1 MSNTGPVRLLLIAD
15 NPADADRLR
24 ALLPAAPR
32 LACQLAHVDRLA
44 AAAPLIGPE
53 HADLVLLAL
62 SRLSPDG
69 LAILAQ
75 ARTLAHPLPV
85 VVLTEL
91 DDEGAA
97 LAAIEQGAQDVL
109 VKGKVDGPGLERAIL
124 HAIARRRAEEKERQ
138 LIQERAASAAAKEEE
153 SRFRGLAEAIPQL
166 VWEYNSAGRFDFMSS
181 RWYEYT
187 GQAPGQ
193 GSAEQFSAALHPDDA
208 GPLLS
213 QWQAAVQ
220 TATNWQ
226 SEYRLRRADG
236 TYRWHLGRA
245 VPVLDKDGVSIKWYG
260 TATDID
266 DHKNNEHERLR
277 LYDQAQQAIKS
288 RDELLATVS
297 HDLRNPLSTIAM
309 VASLMLVAPAHDEA
323 SKRLRRHAEKL
334 DRAVKRMEHLIRDL
348 QDLASIENGH
358 LSLSPNPTPLVTI
371 LTDAIE
377 AHSQAAQAKG
387 IKLQGDTTDCGIWV
401 ACDRERILQVLANLV
416 GNAIKFTPEGGTVE
430 LRYFRRPS
438 DVCLSVADTGP
449 GIAAED
455 KPRVFERFWQGKSI
469 ARTGSGLGLA
479 ISKGIMDRHGG
490 ELWVESELGRGATFS
505 FTLPLAT
512 LPG

>member
-1 MSNTGPVRLLLIAD
+1 MPIGSASSCRRP
-15 NPADADRLR
+15 
-24 ALLPAAPR
+24 PR
-32 LACQLAHVDRLA
+32 FAGQLAHVDRLA
-44 AAAPLIGPE
+44 AAAPLCEPE
-53 HADLVLLAL
+53 HADIVLLAL
-62 SRLSPDG
+62 SRLGPDG
-69 LAILAQ
+69 LSLVEQ
-75 ARTLAHPLPV
+75 ARTLAHPLPL
-85 VVLTEL
+85 VVLTEH
-91 DDEGAA
+91 DDEESAVS
-97 LAAIEQGAQDVL
+97 AIERGAMDVL
-109 VKGKVDGPGLERAIL
+109 VKGKLDGPGLARSLLYAV
-124 HAIARRRAEEKERQ
+124 ARRRAEEKERHLVQ
-138 LIQERAASAAAKEEE
+138 ARAASAAAKDED

-181 RWYEYT
+181 RWFVYT
-187 GQAPGQ
+187 GQAPGP
-193 GSAEQFSAALHPDDA
+193 GSAEQFNAALHPDDA
-208 GPLLS
+208 GPLLA

-245 VPVLDKDGVSIKWYG
+245 VPVRDKDGLSIKWYG

-266 DHKNNEHERLR
+266 DHKNNEQERRR

-323 SKRLRRHAEKL
+323 AKRLRRHAEKL

-358 LSLSPNPTPLVTI
+358 LSLSPNPTPLAM
-371 LTDAIE
+371 LLADAIE
-377 AHSQAAQAKG
+377 AQSQAAQAKG
-387 IKLQGDTTDCGIWV
+387 IKLLSDTSDPGIWV
-401 ACDRERILQVLANLV
+401 ACDRERVLQVLANLV

-430 LRYFRRPS
+430 LRCLRRSS
-438 DVCLSVADTGP
+438 DICLSVADTGP
-449 GIAAED
+449 GIAAEEL
-455 KPRVFERFWQGKSI
+455 PRVFERFWQSKSI

-479 ISKGIMDRHGG
+479 ISKGIIDRHGG
-490 ELWVESELGRGATFS
+490 EIWVESELGRGATFS
-505 FTLPLAT
+505 FTLPLVSE
-512 LPG
+512 PG